1 MFRQADERSKAE
13 QAHKNELNASAAAK
27 SNKIK
32 AVNQLRQLELSGV
45 ECINSIDGS
54 KTMSDGGG
62 GGAGLLI
69 LPVDVE
75 NIKNNQEKGQ
85 IDSPGIT

>member
-13 QAHKNELNASAAAK
+13 QSRKNELNATPTAK
-27 SNKIK
+27 SSKIK

-45 ECINSIDGS
+45 DCINSIDGS
-54 KTMSDGGG
+54 KPISDGG
-62 GGAGLLI
+62 ADLLV

-75 NIKNNQEKGQ
+75 NIKNNQEKGKMDCLD
-85 IDSPGIT
+85 ISRL